1 MNYAWIRYLT
11 LALIFVMETNLF
23 SAPPELVPHP
33 RFFVTENGG
42 KGIPS
47 VKELKARISDPAF
60 ADIWTR
66 LQASD
71 AAEDQALVFLLSGDR
86 QALEK
91 VKQTLAETPR
101 HYRPLC
107 LQSLAYDWAY
117 GGLSEEERK
126 EYAANL
132 IDSAEI
138 LFQRYAL
145 KNVYH
150 NMVRGRIM
158 SQSLAML
165 AAWDVDPRAKD
176 LYPGLNRELEDFY
189 EVTGDG
195 APLNDMEGR
204 GLFMGGWPESFDYD
218 RHGSYYAMINLLG
231 WRSAGLK
238 DYISGSTHWKDKITR
253 FVYSTFPDGKYI
265 LPHEDNDHPLIYIQD
280 REEMTWLAAE
290 YNSGIAKQWLDQFAA
305 DIPIRPFWA
314 LIFKVTDIK
323 PVPLNTLHTSTL
335 LQGSGLAM
343 MRSSWD
349 ADASYVHFLCTP
361 FYAYHQQMAQGSF
374 SIYREVPRIVEP
386 GVYDNTVNDHYVNW
400 RVRSIS
406 HNCLLVYDPEE
417 KFLGPR
423 EVPEPANDGGQK
435 IMKWILKPSTRSQW
449 LERKDQ
455 LTTGQITSF
464 LTDTSHDLVTGEA
477 AGAYAAT
484 KVRRW
489 CRQLLYIKPDWVV
502 VADFVVSAKSEYT
515 KTLVFHSLQE
525 LNLVGDAAKS
535 SYEGKPCLT
544 ISSLLPEGGNR
555 RIAGGRGKTFQYGG
569 ADWMGGDNP
578 EPENVWNLD
587 SGFPEQFKVAWR
599 LEVEAPPADT
609 SFFLTAIYL
618 PDFDN
623 PSPAGTAS
631 VTENSA
637 ERVTVDLENGK
648 YTLSFNQRNA
658 EPYTL
663 TGQGVTYSIAGTVT
677 DSRGFA
683 VENAAIN
690 LSGQSSGSLKT
701 DRHGAYLF
709 TGLSAGDYSVAI
721 DGGTRQNIKLNNR
734 NVSGVDFEK

>member
-1 MNYAWIRYLT
+1 MNSR
-11 LALIFVMETNLF
+11 LIQFLSVAFLLVLSTNLF
-23 SAPPELVPHP
+23 PTPPELVSHP
-33 RFFVTENGG
+33 RLLVTEKGG
-42 KGIPS
+42 TGVPS
-47 VKELKARISDPAF
+47 VKELKARITNPDF
-60 ADIWTR
+60 AGTWQS
-66 LQASD
+66 LQESS
-71 AAEDQALVFLLSGDR
+71 AAEDLALYYLLSGNA

-91 VKQTLAETPR
+91 VKKTLAETPR

-107 LQSLAYDWAY
+107 LQSLAYDWVY
-117 GGLSEEERK
+117 DGLSDQERK
-126 EYAANL
+126 KFAANL
-132 IDSAEI
+132 IDGAQV
-138 LFQRYAL
+138 LFKRYAL

-158 SQSLAML
+158 AQSLAML
-165 AAWDVDPRAKD
+165 AAWDDDPRAKE
-176 LYPGLNRELEDFY
+176 LYPGLKQELEDFY

-195 APLNDMEGR
+195 APLDDMEGR
-204 GLFMGGWPESFDYD
+204 GLYMGGWPESFDYD

-238 DYISGSTHWKDKITR
+238 DYFTSSNYWRDKIGR

-265 LPHEDNDHPLIYIQD
+265 LPHEDNDHPLIYRQD

-290 YNSGIAKQWLDQFAA
+290 YNSGIARQWLDQFAE

-314 LIFKVTDIK
+314 FIFDVSDIK

-335 LQGSGLAM
+335 LQGSGTAM
-343 MRSSWD
+343 MRSSWNE
-349 ADASYVHFLCTP
+349 DASYVHFLCTP

-406 HNCLLVYDPEE
+406 HNCLLVLDPEE

-423 EVPEPANDGGQK
+423 EIPEPANDGGQK

-455 LTTGQITSF
+455 MTTGQITSF

-489 CRQLLYIKPDWVV
+489 CRQMLYIKPDWVV
-502 VADFVVSAKSEYT
+502 VADFVVSTKSEYT

-525 LNLVGDAAKS
+525 LTLDGNVANS
-535 SYEGKPCLT
+535 SYEGKPCLAIT
-544 ISSLLPEGGNR
+544 SLLPEGGDK
-555 RIAGGRGKTFQYGG
+555 RIAGGRGMTFQYGG
-569 ADWMGGDNP
+569 NDWMGGDNP
-578 EPENVWNLD
+578 EPENVWDMD
-587 SGFPEQFKVAWR
+587 SGFPEQFKAAWR
-599 LEVEAPPADT
+599 LEVEAPPSDT
-609 SFFLTAIYL
+609 SFFLTTIYL

-623 PSPAGTAS
+623 PSPSGTAK
-631 VTENSA
+631 VIENTTTN
-637 ERVTVDLENGK
+637 VTVELENGK
-648 YTLSFNQRNA
+648 YTLSFNPRNT

-663 TGQGVTYSIAGTVT
+663 TGQGLSYSIAGTVA
-677 DSRGFA
+677 DSEGFA
-683 VENAAIN
+683 VEGVKIK
-690 LSGQSSGSLKT
+690 LSGQSAGSVKT

-709 TGLSAGDYSVAI
+709 TGLTAGDYSVSI
-721 DGGTRQNIKLNNR
+721 DGAVGKKVTLDNR